1 MKTQPTTNEMNTIS
15 KQTISARRMLTAALA
30 LVAALGGGA
39 TRASAQAQTSPGRT
53 YGLEQLARTA
63 LDSNRDL
70 VAARQGLEVAEE
82 QVSEAWSNV
91 YPSIDLN
98 ASYSRNI
105 SPAVNFL
112 PAIFFDPSA
121 GPDDYIPIRFGAD
134 NTWSSTLSIEQPLF
148 RPSVFIA
155 VGAAGRF
162 RSFQNEVVRGEAQ
175 TVVTGL
181 RTAYYQLLLA
191 QEQVRLTERSV
202 ERVRESLHE
211 TRALNRAGL
220 ASDYDV
226 LRLEVELANLEP
238 NLRRAQNTVLQARRQ
253 LAIQADIDDQESLR
267 VEGTLAE
274 MDLEDPSANSAANQQ
289 VLAFMGFPVAS
300 DGDVDEA
307 LETAA
312 RSRSDL
318 RQLELNEDLRRTEMR
333 VQQMSYLPEVTLFG
347 NYIISAQD
355 NGSPN
360 FFAAG
365 DGQRAYSRILG
376 LRVSVPIFSG
386 FGRDARID
394 QRRASVRQAEA
405 QTSQAVDL
413 AASQVRSLVENADEA
428 LDRARAQRLA
438 VTQAGRGFEIAS
450 AQYREGL
457 GSQLELTDSEVALRQ
472 SEFNYAQAVYD
483 YLVARAQLDQA
494 TGQVPLVDVEVRTE
508 AP

>member
-1 MKTQPTTNEMNTIS
+1 MMGG
-15 KQTISARRMLTAALA
+15 A
-30 LVAALGGGA
+30 LVVTFALGLAEVAAPPRLGA
-39 TRASAQAQTSPGRT
+39 QSQTF
-53 YGLEQLARTA
+53 GLEQLARNA
-63 LDSNRDL
+63 LDANREL
-70 VAARQGLEVAEE
+70 TAAREGLELAEE

-91 YPSIDLN
+91 YPTIDLN

-105 SPAVNFL
+105 SPAVNVL

-134 NTWSSTLSIEQPLF
+134 NTWASTISVEQPLF
-148 RPSVFIA
+148 RPSVFVA

-162 RSFQNEVVRGEAQ
+162 RTVQNEVVRGQAQ
-175 TVVTGL
+175 TVVTGV

-191 QEQVRLTERSV
+191 QEQVRLTANSV

-238 NLRRAQNTVLQARRQ
+238 NLRRAENAVLQTRRQ
-253 LAIQADIDDQESLR
+253 LAIQADLEDHESLA
-267 VEGTLAE
+267 VQGTLAE
-274 MDLEDPSANSAANQQ
+274 MDLENVGTNSAANQE
-289 VLAFMGFPVAS
+289 VLAFMGFQT
-300 DGDVDEA
+300 GDAGTVDEA
-307 LETAA
+307 LESAS

-318 RQLELNEDLRRTEMR
+318 RQLELNEDLRRTEVR
-333 VQQMSYLPEVTLFG
+333 VEQMSYLPEVTLFG
-347 NYIISAQD
+347 NYIINAQD

-365 DGQRAYSRILG
+365 DGQRAYSRIIG
-376 LRVSVPIFSG
+376 VRVSLPIFNG
-386 FGRDARID
+386 FGRESRIG
-394 QRRASVRQAEA
+394 QRRAAVRQAEA

-413 AASQVRSLVENADEA
+413 AASQVRGLVESADEA
-428 LDRARAQRLA
+428 LGRARAQRLA

-472 SEFNYAQAVYD
+472 SEFNYAQAVFD
-483 YLVARAQLDQA
+483 YLIARAQLDQA
-494 TGQVPLVDVEVRTE
+494 TGQVPLVDVETGVQ
-508 AP
+508 